1 MPSNGAWR
9 TEGAIVWFMPD
20 PRAMTGRVMGE
31 TWYMR
36 IFATSVML
44 IADGS
49 ARRGA
54 RAALLGPK
62 TCIDKR

>member
-9 TEGAIVWFMPD
+9 TEGAMVWFMPW
-20 PRAMTGRVMGE
+20 PRAATGRVMGE

-36 IFATSVML
+36 MLATSVWL
-44 IADGS
+44 IAEGS
-49 ARRGA
+49 ASRGA

-62 TCIDKR
+62 T